1 MYRDDEVAGAARA
14 NALIDEIADLEREQV
29 VATDRAR
36 RLDAARQELAE
47 LRPVTGATDEP
58 HAPGLGVHVVV
69 LAASAVTAFLAYSLL
84 S

>member
-14 NALIDEIADLEREQV
+14 NALIDEIADLERDQV
-29 VATDRAR
+29 AAAERAR
-36 RLDAARQELAE
+36 RLDAARQELAD
-47 LRPVTGATDEP
+47 LRPAATSEP
-58 HAPGLGVHVVV
+58 RGPGLAVHVVV

>member
-29 VATDRAR
+29 AATERDR
-36 RLDAARQELAE
+36 RLEAARQELAD
-47 LRPVTGATDEP
+47 LRPVGAAIAEP
-58 HAPGLGVHVVV
+58 HGPGLATHLVV
-69 LAASAVTAFLAYSLL
+69 LAASAFTAFLAYSLL